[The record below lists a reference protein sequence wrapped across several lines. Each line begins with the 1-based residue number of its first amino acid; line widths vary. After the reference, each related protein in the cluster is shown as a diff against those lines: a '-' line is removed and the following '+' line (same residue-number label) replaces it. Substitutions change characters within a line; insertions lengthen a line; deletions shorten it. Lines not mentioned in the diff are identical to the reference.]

1 MINPNYLDLETP
13 YPIEWQIEVKNIDEN
28 GFFYN
33 ITTNSPKKIFAIYFN
48 WLAIINEET
57 LQI

>member
-1 MINPNYLDLETP
+1 MINPNYLELEIP
-13 YPIEWQIEVKNIDEN
+13 NPIEWQIEVKNIDEN
-28 GFFYN
+28 GFIYN